1 MGWFGANGGAALAFL
16 ICLGIPARRRSW
28 RSMVGIL
35 AVMVAL
41 GTLTG
46 CNSIV
51 RGSSS
56 TSLSNPGTIAGTY
69 TFTVTGTG
77 TPSVSPTPTTT
88 FTLTVN

>member
-1 MGWFGANGGAALAFL
+1 MAAVLAFL
-16 ICLGIPARRRSW
+16 MCLGIPARRRSW

-41 GTLTG
+41 GSLTG

-51 RGSSS
+51 ARGPSSP
-56 TSLSNPGTIAGTY
+56 TLGNPGTIDGTY
-69 TFTVTGTG
+69 TFAVTGTG